1 MFLKMSATL
10 RYRGDKNNLIEF
22 AKNLDAF
29 KKVPE
34 KYTETTEIGGTC
46 KFVVVI
52 FYQFISHYKRQV
64 SAKSPWKRLA
74 LLIISHFSC
83 N

>member
-1 MFLKMSATL
+1 MTATL
-10 RYRGDKNNLIEF
+10 RYRGDKNNLIEL

-46 KFVVVI
+46 KLKTNI
-52 FYQFISHYKRQV
+52 FMY
-64 SAKSPWKRLA
+64 A
-74 LLIISHFSC
+74 LK
-83 N
+83 

>member
-1 MFLKMSATL
+1 MTATL
-10 RYRGDKNNLIEF
+10 RYRGDKNNIIEL

-46 KFVVVI
+46 KSI
-52 FYQFISHYKRQV
+52 
-64 SAKSPWKRLA
+64 AKIYAQK
-74 LLIISHFSC
+74 
-83 N
+83 

>member
-1 MFLKMSATL
+1 MLNGNLL
-10 RYRGDKNNLIEF
+10 RYRGTKNNLVEL

-46 KFVVVI
+46 K
-52 FYQFISHYKRQV
+52 
-64 SAKSPWKRLA
+64 
-74 LLIISHFSC
+74 SC
-83 N
+83 NSK

>member
-1 MFLKMSATL
+1 MSATL
-10 RYRGDKNNLIEF
+10 RYRGDKNNLIEL

-46 KFVVVI
+46 KFGVVVI
-52 FYQFISHYKRQV
+52 FNNSLF
-64 SAKSPWKRLA
+64 
-74 LLIISHFSC
+74 FSFPPILYRRDYTRSYG
-83 N
+83 